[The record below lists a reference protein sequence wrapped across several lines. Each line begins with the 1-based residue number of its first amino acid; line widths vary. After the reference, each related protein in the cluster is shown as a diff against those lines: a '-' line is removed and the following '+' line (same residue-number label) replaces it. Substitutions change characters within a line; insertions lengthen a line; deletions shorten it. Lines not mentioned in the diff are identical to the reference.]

1 MRIFVDAVKTCP
13 FCGESLE
20 FVLID
25 DGLIVYVPGSR
36 LDDAQTKYLDLPLD
50 QFIPAFYCE
59 QCKSYASPT
68 NCSKIRKA

>member
-1 MRIFVDAVKTCP
+1 MPSKTCP
-13 FCGESLE
+13 FCGESLR

-36 LDDAQTKYLDLPLD
+36 LDDTQTKYLDLPLD

-68 NCSKIRKA
+68 KSSKIWKA